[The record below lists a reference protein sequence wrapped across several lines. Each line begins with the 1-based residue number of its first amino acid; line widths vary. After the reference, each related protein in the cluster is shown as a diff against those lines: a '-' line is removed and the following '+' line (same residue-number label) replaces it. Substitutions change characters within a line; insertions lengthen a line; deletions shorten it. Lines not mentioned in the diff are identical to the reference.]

1 MYPKKLRWV
10 IEETCVLGPIITKVL
25 LLDSSIPMQLIF

>member
-10 IEETCVLGPIITKVL
+10 TEEICVLGSIITKVL